1 MKRAPTPAAKL
12 SLTDLAKLR
21 EQLKHDTEAREAER
35 QRAEAAA
42 RQAAEEANV
51 FRASIGE
58 VSALRQNK
66 RVEHPRNPPAPDP
79 VHSRAEEQTVLRDS
93 LSDEFDI
100 DNLLET
106 DDTLSYRRPGI
117 GEDVLKKLRRGEWAT
132 QDEIDLHGL
141 RRDEAREA
149 LAAFLRRAV
158 QRGIRC
164 VRVVHGKGLGSPD
177 KTPVLKG
184 KVTRPRGGGLLVVR
198 GWQPRPADAGALL
211 RSRATSAN
219 CCSRLHPRATR
230 PRCSAS
236 TCGATRAPPVAP
248 VACARLAGQARQ
260 RTLSRARSTLASDV
274 KNYELI
280 PQHLKLKLTLS
291 SGRGLESPGV
301 LPTSFK
307 NRFVFA
313 FRWKTVKKARS
324 ASIAVAALQAGV

>member
-1 MKRAPTPAAKL
+1 MASAATAAASLATMSITAADSGQTVGTPA
-12 SLTDLAKLR
+12 R
-21 EQLKHDTEAREAER
+21 ARP
-35 QRAEAAA
+35 
-42 RQAAEEANV
+42 AAESEPATPPM
-51 FRASIGE
+51 A
-58 VSALRQNK
+58 
-66 RVEHPRNPPAPDP
+66 PAPAG
-79 VHSRAEEQTVLRDS
+79 AEEQRCPDS
-93 LSDEFDI
+93 LAAQSP
-100 DNLLET
+100 
-106 DDTLSYRRPGI
+106 PGAKVI
-117 GEDVLKKLRRGEWAT
+117 SAVA
-132 QDEIDLHGL
+132 DLCAENDG
-141 RRDEAREA
+141 
-149 LAAFLRRAV
+149 
-158 QRGIRC
+158 
-164 VRVVHGKGLGSPD
+164 
-177 KTPVLKG
+177 PVLKG